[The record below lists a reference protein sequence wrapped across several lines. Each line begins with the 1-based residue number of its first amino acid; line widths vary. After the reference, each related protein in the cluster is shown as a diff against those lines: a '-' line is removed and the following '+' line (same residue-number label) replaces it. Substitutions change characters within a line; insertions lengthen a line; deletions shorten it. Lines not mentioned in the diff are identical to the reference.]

1 MPDPAGAPDRGLAR
15 HQRLTRSVWFQEA
28 FAQRE
33 KWVGRFLVLY
43 IRRGEGASLRL
54 GVISSRKV
62 SRRAH
67 DRNRA
72 RRLLREAWRIHR
84 HRLSGSADVVLVA
97 RGHIVQASFS
107 EVEEELLRLAGR
119 AKLLPENA

>member
-15 HQRLTRSVWFQEA
+15 HQRLTRSVSFQEA

-43 IRRGEGASLRL
+43 IRRGEEASLRL
-54 GVISSRKV
+54 GVVSSKKV
-62 SRRAH
+62 SRRAP

-72 RRLLREAWRIHR
+72 RRLLREAWRLNR
-84 HRLSGSADVVLVA
+84 HRFCGEADVVLVA
-97 RGHIVQASFS
+97 RGNILQASFS
-107 EVEEELLRLAGR
+107 EVEEELLRLARR
-119 AKLLPENA
+119 AKLLPERS